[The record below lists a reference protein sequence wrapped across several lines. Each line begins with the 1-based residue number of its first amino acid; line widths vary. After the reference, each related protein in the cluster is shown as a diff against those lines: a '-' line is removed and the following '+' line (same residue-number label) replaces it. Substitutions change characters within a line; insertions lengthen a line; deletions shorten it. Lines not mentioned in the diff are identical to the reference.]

1 MGTLPDPG
9 LTRAL
14 LYPYLALAFTLM
26 VTVFH
31 HRALRRGRNELRA
44 FLLYFSAFFLFFLAV
59 PLALILL
66 TAADPA
72 AFLRSTGFTLG
83 RAGLGLVLSAVAVP
97 LCLAAALIGSRDP
110 ALREQYPFAKEACR
124 TPSTFVAYEVAYLLL
139 YYLPWEFLYR
149 GLLFLALLPA
159 LGLAPALALQ
169 TIVSTIHHFGHPDSE
184 IWAACGVGF
193 IFGLVAWVTGSFL
206 YTVFIHALVGIANDT
221 FLYLRYRRP
230 RPGNGSQ

>member
-1 MGTLPDPG
+1 MASSPDAA

-31 HRALRRGRNELRA
+31 HRRLRRRFDELGA
-44 FLLYFSAFFLFFLAV
+44 FLLYFALFFL
-59 PLALILL
+59 LFMALPVVLVLL

-72 AFLRSTGFTLG
+72 AFLRSLGFTFG
-83 RAGLGLVLSAVAVP
+83 RSGRGLALAAAAVP
-97 LCLAAALIGSRDP
+97 LCLAAAFAGSRDP
-110 ALREQYPFAKEACR
+110 AMRDQYPFAKAACR
-124 TPSTFVAYEVAYLLL
+124 TPAVFAAYEAAYLVL

-149 GLLFLALLPA
+149 GMLFLALLPA

-169 TIVSTIHHFGHPDSE
+169 AIISTVHHFGHPDTE
-184 IWAACGVGF
+184 IWAALGAGF
-193 IFGLVAWVTGSFL
+193 IFGLVAWATGSFL

-221 FLYLRYRRP
+221 LLCRRWHRP
-230 RPGNGSQ
+230 RAARQAP